1 MSRVTLCTNLFI
13 YKSFTP
19 PFHFSF
25 IVMSSATSTPDCLCD
40 NQCKL
45 LTKGLSK
52 FLCST
57 NNCNF
62 ELPLCHCKVPARI
75 YSSKTHNYFCC
86 RDKNCS
92 FLIPRCSC
100 GKICSIRLS
109 QSFSNPGFFY
119 WNCNDC
125 NYFEWMKGSFL
136 KHIKDVY
143 KEDILF
149 IKFIASLEFYMER
162 NYFLHIMRDFFH
174 VSQEFNLEQCPYEK
188 RLYDF
193 YLKNIRLNS
202 VQFQYI

>member
-1 MSRVTLCTNLFI
+1 LSRVTLCTNLFI

-86 RDKNCS
+86 RDKIAVS
-92 FLIPRCSC
+92 LFHAVVVVKYAVLDYHKVLAIQAFFI
-100 GKICSIRLS
+100 GIATIAITLS
-109 QSFSNPGFFY
+109 G
-119 WNCNDC
+119 
-125 NYFEWMKGSFL
+125 
-136 KHIKDVY
+136 
-143 KEDILF
+143 
-149 IKFIASLEFYMER
+149 
-162 NYFLHIMRDFFH
+162 
-174 VSQEFNLEQCPYEK
+174 
-188 RLYDF
+188 
-193 YLKNIRLNS
+193 
-202 VQFQYI
+202 